1 MDLHALLR
9 HPGLLRARAR
19 VHETDELTLREQV
32 ELVRIPAPSF
42 AEEARREHLCRRFR
56 DLGLEEVT
64 TDTAGNLLARLPGA
78 VSPAAPPV
86 IFSAHLD
93 TVFPAE
99 TDLTPRVEGER
110 IHAPGI
116 TDNAR
121 GLAGLLAVARVLAEA
136 GLRTTRPLLLAAT
149 VGEEGIGDLHGVKH
163 LFREGSPYR
172 GAAAFVSLDGS
183 GVGRVVHR
191 AIGSHRLRA
200 TVRGPGGHSWAD
212 RGLASPVQA
221 AAAAVTALRRVRPPV
236 ASAAS
241 LTVAKIGGG
250 TSINSIPAE
259 AWLELDLRADSPSPL
274 ARMTAEVRAALRAAV
289 DEENRTRLRASPPL
303 ELAVEVIGDRP
314 SGETDPRAALVRA
327 ALEITRALGERAELA
342 ASSTDA
348 NVPIALGIPAITI
361 GAGGE
366 SGGVHTTREWYANRG
381 GPLGIER
388 ALLLAAAL
396 AGVEEE

>member
-1 MDLHALLR
+1 MDLQALLR

-19 VHETDELTLREQV
+19 VHETDDVTLREQV
-32 ELVRIPAPSF
+32 ELARIPAPSF
-42 AEEARREHLCRRFR
+42 AEEARRERVRQRFQE
-56 DLGLEEVT
+56 LGLEEVAA
-64 TDTAGNLLARLPGA
+64 DAAGNLLARLPGG
-78 VSPAAPPV
+78 SPAAPPV

-93 TVFPAE
+93 TVFAAD

-110 IHAPGI
+110 IHVPGI

-121 GLAGLLAVARVLAEA
+121 GLAGLLALARVLAEA
-136 GLRTTRPLLLAAT
+136 RLRTSRPLLLAAT
-149 VGEEGIGDLHGVKH
+149 VGEEGIGDLYGVKH
-163 LFREGSPYR
+163 LFREGSPHR

-200 TVRGPGGHSWAD
+200 VVRGPGGHSWAD
-212 RGLASPVQA
+212 RGMASPVQA
-221 AAAAVTALRRVRPPV
+221 VAAAAAALRRVRPPA

-241 LTVAKIGGG
+241 LTVARIGGG

-259 AWLELDLRADSPSPL
+259 AWLEVDLRADSPAPL
-274 ARMTAEVRAALRAAV
+274 ARMAAEVHAALRAAV
-289 DEENRTRLRASPPL
+289 EEENRARLRGTPRL
-303 ELAVEVIGDRP
+303 ELETEVIGDRP
-314 SGETDPRAALVRA
+314 SGETDPRSPLVRA

-366 SGGVHTTREWYANRG
+366 SGGVHTTGEWYENRG
-381 GPLGIER
+381 GPLGVER